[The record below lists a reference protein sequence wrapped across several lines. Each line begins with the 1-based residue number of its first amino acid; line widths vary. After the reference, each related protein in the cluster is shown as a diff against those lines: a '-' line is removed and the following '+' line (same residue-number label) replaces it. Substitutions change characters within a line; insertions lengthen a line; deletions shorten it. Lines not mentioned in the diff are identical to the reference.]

1 MTLVN
6 WLIIAL
12 FLSIIGNFLALWY
25 ISRLLAKVL
34 FVSQNLTDLVDL
46 LTTYRN
52 HLQRLFNLEMYYGDE
67 TMQFL
72 IKHTKSLLDV
82 LEDYS
87 DIYLMTEPIE
97 VGEEDE
103 ESYDDEE
110 ETGPNIALAIVTKE
124 NQNST
129 LVLFNQH
136 LTRW

>member
-1 MTLVN
+1 MTLTN
-6 WLIIAL
+6 WLAIAL
-12 FLSIIGNFLALWY
+12 ILSIVGNLFAIWY
-25 ISRLLAKVL
+25 IRKLLAKIL

-52 HLQRLFNLEMYYGDE
+52 HLQRLFQLEMYYGDE

-110 ETGPNIALAIVTKE
+110 ETRAPTLNEE
-124 NQNST
+124 NVFYGGSRSGNS
-129 LVLFNQH
+129 
-136 LTRW
+136 

>member
-110 ETGPNIALAIVTKE
+110 ETGPSPVNEE
-124 NQNST
+124 NVFYGGTRGGNS
-129 LVLFNQH
+129 
-136 LTRW
+136 

>member
-1 MTLVN
+1 MNLVN

-12 FLSIIGNFLALWY
+12 LLSIIANFLALWY
-25 ISRLLAKVL
+25 ISKLLAKIL

-52 HLQRLFNLEMYYGDE
+52 HLQRLFQLEMYYGDE

-110 ETGPNIALAIVTKE
+110 ETGPPQVNEE
-124 NQNST
+124 NVFYGGSRGSNS
-129 LVLFNQH
+129 
-136 LTRW
+136 

>member
-1 MTLVN
+1 MTMTN
-6 WLIIAL
+6 WLTIAL
-12 FLSIIGNFLALWY
+12 ILSILGNILAFWY
-25 ISRLLAKVL
+25 IRKLLAKVL

-52 HLQRLFNLEMYYGDE
+52 HLQRLFQLEMYYGDE

-72 IKHTKSLLDV
+72 IKHTRSLLAV

-103 ESYDDEE
+103 QSYDDQEE
-110 ETGPNIALAIVTKE
+110 ETGPPAVNEE
-124 NQNST
+124 NVFYGGSRSGN
-129 LVLFNQH
+129 
-136 LTRW
+136 R

>member
-1 MTLVN
+1 MTMTN
-6 WLIIAL
+6 WLAIAL
-12 FLSIIGNFLALWY
+12 ILSIVGNLFAFWY
-25 ISRLLAKVL
+25 IRKLLAKIL

-52 HLQRLFNLEMYYGDE
+52 HLQRLFQLEMYYGDE

-72 IKHTKSLLDV
+72 IKHTKSLLKV

-110 ETGPNIALAIVTKE
+110 ETGPSPVNEE
-124 NQNST
+124 N
-129 LVLFNQH
+129 VFYGG
-136 LTRW
+136 TRSGNR

>member
-1 MTLVN
+1 MTLTN

-12 FLSIIGNFLALWY
+12 FLSTIVNLLALWY
-25 ISRLLAKVL
+25 IRKLLAKVL

-72 IKHTKSLLDV
+72 IKHTRSLLTV

-97 VGEEDE
+97 VDEEDE

-110 ETGPNIALAIVTKE
+110 ETRPPAVNEE
-124 NQNST
+124 N
-129 LVLFNQH
+129 VFYGG
-136 LTRW
+136 TRSGNR

>member
-1 MTLVN
+1 MTLTN

-12 FLSIIGNFLALWY
+12 FLSILVNLLALWY
-25 ISRLLAKVL
+25 IRKLLAKVL

-52 HLQRLFNLEMYYGDE
+52 HLQRLFQLEMYYGDE
-67 TMQFL
+67 TMKFL

-87 DIYLMTEPIE
+87 DIYKLTEPLE
-97 VGEEDE
+97 LDEEDE

-110 ETGPNIALAIVTKE
+110 ETGPSSVNEE
-124 NQNST
+124 NVFYGGTRSGNS
-129 LVLFNQH
+129 
-136 LTRW
+136 

>member
-1 MTLVN
+1 MTLTN

-12 FLSIIGNFLALWY
+12 FLSILVNLLALWY
-25 ISRLLAKVL
+25 IRKLLAKVL

-52 HLQRLFNLEMYYGDE
+52 HLQRLFQLEMYYGDE
-67 TMQFL
+67 TMKFL

-87 DIYLMTEPIE
+87 DIYKLTEPLE
-97 VGEEDE
+97 LDEEDE

-110 ETGPNIALAIVTKE
+110 ETGPPPVNEE
-124 NQNST
+124 N
-129 LVLFNQH
+129 VFYGG
-136 LTRW
+136 TRGSNR

>member
-6 WLIIAL
+6 WLVIAL

-25 ISRLLAKVL
+25 ISKLLAKVL

-46 LTTYRN
+46 LATYRN
-52 HLQRLFNLEMYYGDE
+52 HLQRLFQLEMYYGDE

-110 ETGPNIALAIVTKE
+110 TRPQAVNEE
-124 NQNST
+124 NVFYGGTRSSNS
-129 LVLFNQH
+129 
-136 LTRW
+136 

>member
-1 MTLVN
+1 MTLTN
-6 WLIIAL
+6 WLVIAL
-12 FLSIIGNFLALWY
+12 ILSIVGNIFATWY
-25 ISRLLAKVL
+25 IRKLLAKIL

-72 IKHTKSLLDV
+72 IKHTRSLLAV

-110 ETGPNIALAIVTKE
+110 ETRAPALNEE
-124 NQNST
+124 NVFYGGTRSGNS
-129 LVLFNQH
+129 
-136 LTRW
+136 

>member
-1 MTLVN
+1 MTLTN

-12 FLSIIGNFLALWY
+12 FLSILVNLLALWY
-25 ISRLLAKVL
+25 IRKLLAKVL

-52 HLQRLFNLEMYYGDE
+52 HLQRLFQLEMYYGDE
-67 TMQFL
+67 TMKFL

-87 DIYLMTEPIE
+87 DIYKLTEPLE
-97 VGEEDE
+97 LDEEDE

-110 ETGPNIALAIVTKE
+110 ETGPPTVNEE
-124 NQNST
+124 NVFYGGTRSSNS
-129 LVLFNQH
+129 
-136 LTRW
+136 